1 MTVYLI
7 SFYGMF
13 MLFNSLFQRFDNG
26 WKGLEPSW
34 PYLYLTVTVS
44 FIWNWWLWY
53 HTLVGL
59 YILICG
65 FYIMH
70 LFLIFLL
77 KCIIIL
83 VTIKLLLIWKHF
95 VYVGHWCGYVILIH
109 LS

>member
-53 HTLVGL
+53 HTLV
-59 YILICG
+59 
-65 FYIMH
+65 
-70 LFLIFLL
+70 
-77 KCIIIL
+77 
-83 VTIKLLLIWKHF
+83 
-95 VYVGHWCGYVILIH
+95 
-109 LS
+109 